1 MFASLRNI
9 DTSFQQLK
17 TIATTFGILCLLL
30 TGYAIFAS
38 LRSVSAAHDKIY
50 VLANGQL
57 LTAAAMGVAENR
69 PVEARDHVKRFH
81 EYFFTLDP
89 DQKAIESNINQALYL
104 ADGSAKN
111 LYDSFKEQGF
121 FNTLI
126 SANISQR
133 TTVDS
138 VQFDPKTSYARCYAK
153 QQIIRTTTI
162 TTRLLV
168 TECYLRNVTRSDN
181 NPHGFLMEKFRVI
194 TNTDLR
200 AEPRL

>member
-1 MFASLRNI
+1 MFASLKNI
-9 DTSFQQLK
+9 DTAFQQVK
-17 TIATTFGILCLLL
+17 TIATLFVILCLLL

-38 LRSVSAAHDKIY
+38 LRAVSTAHDKIY
-50 VLANGQL
+50 VLADGQL
-57 LTAAAMGVAENR
+57 LSAGATSVAENR

-89 DQKAIESNINQALYL
+89 DQKAIESNINSALYL
-104 ADGSAKN
+104 ADGSAKK
-111 LYDSFKEQGF
+111 LYDNFKEQGF
-121 FNTLI
+121 FNALI
-126 SANISQR
+126 SANISQK

-138 VQFDPKTSYARCYAK
+138 IQLDPKTYYARCFAK
-153 QQIIRTTTI
+153 QQIIRATTL

-194 TNTDLR
+194 SNTDLR
-200 AEPRL
+200 TEARL